1 MAKIRKTDNTE
12 VKRFKQWL
20 NPKKENN
27 LGLIFNYE
35 DDCAFLKNLLKKIRH
50 IAFIKSI
57 IKFLA
62 DHNDDEVPSL
72 IFDFISKGYSKGY
85 RSSLLLILEK
95 YDCSLYT
102 YQILELF
109 LEDSH
114 NTTWYAYD
122 ILVKNLKNTDIE
134 NLKKISILIN
144 NHIPTEKNL
153 EKKEYHELLI
163 GKVNSKIKKSLKLNI

>member
-72 IFDFISKGYSKGY
+72 IFDFISKGYSK
-85 RSSLLLILEK
+85 
-95 YDCSLYT
+95 
-102 YQILELF
+102 
-109 LEDSH
+109 
-114 NTTWYAYD
+114 
-122 ILVKNLKNTDIE
+122 
-134 NLKKISILIN
+134 
-144 NHIPTEKNL
+144 
-153 EKKEYHELLI
+153 
-163 GKVNSKIKKSLKLNI
+163 